1 MKVVY
6 MGKYSQQGLSGML
19 DSSYAKRVEAVRDM
33 FAKVDAT
40 LGDVMYLLGEYDVF
54 ATVEISSI
62 EVAAGVRDIMMQSG
76 GWDKLLMMPEFDVD
90 AAIQAART
98 VGNYPTPGSET

>member
-40 LGDVMYLLGEYDVF
+40 LGDVMYLMGEYDVF

-62 EVAAGVRDIMMQSG
+62 EVAAGVRDIMMQSD